1 MEDENVS
8 QCVICLESFQRGDYV
23 TWAKSMECLHVFHQ
37 ECLEEWL
44 INCKHDG
51 CPSCRA
57 QIIKYEDG
65 IGGGASPDSSS
76 LDGSL
81 DEPSSFA
88 FVIMNGLISPLRRA
102 RDSIVGSSINLSNEM
117 DDSSIGS
124 NHNPLSLRRVFSAG
138 ATEGSPTT
146 EDRPG
151 LLGVALRRVSSGIY
165 SRLSGTSDAQH
176 EQDEHD
182 VETPE
187 MKNLKQPHTLRRT
200 RSEGLPVTPRTT
212 NASASYL
219 VLGGNN
225 DDFENPDIH
234 LDFDLDESNSSFE
247 NCDSP
252 SRTRG
257 IMRLGMRRPKYDHL
271 RSFLEECSSDEE
283 SLDLQPQVLWRD
295 ELDDDDEVDDIEA
308 GGIEMSPSRLPRL
321 PT

>member
-1 MEDENVS
+1 
-8 QCVICLESFQRGDYV
+8 
-23 TWAKSMECLHVFHQ
+23 MECLHVFHQ

-57 QIIKYEDG
+57 QIIQYEE
-65 IGGGASPDSSS
+65 GGVAAAAGDNNS
-76 LDGSL
+76 LDGSSL

-102 RDSIVGSSINLSNEM
+102 RNSIVGSSINLNNEM

-138 ATEGSPTT
+138 ATESPTT

-151 LLGVALRRVSSGIY
+151 LFGVALRRVSSGIY
-165 SRLSGTSDAQH
+165 SRLSGTFETQG
-176 EQDEHD
+176 EQDGHD
-182 VETPE
+182 AETPE
-187 MKNLKQPHTLRRT
+187 MKNLKQPHMLRRT
-200 RSEGLPVTPRTT
+200 RSEGLPVTPRT
-212 NASASYL
+212 NNSSASYL
-219 VLGGNN
+219 VLGGAN
-225 DDFENPDIH
+225 DDLDDDLENADIH
-234 LDFDLDESNSSFE
+234 LDFDLDDSNSSYDNF
-247 NCDSP
+247 DSP

-271 RSFLEECSSDEE
+271 RSFREECSSDEE
-283 SLDLQPQVLWRD
+283 SLELEPQNLWRD
-295 ELDDDDEVDDIEA
+295 ELDEDDDIEA
-308 GGIEMSPSRLPRL
+308 GGIEMSPRRLPRL

>member
-23 TWAKSMECLHVFHQ
+23 TWSKSMECLHVFHQ

-51 CPSCRA
+51 CPSCRS
-57 QIIKYEDG
+57 QIINYEDG
-65 IGGGASPDSSS
+65 ASSPSPDSSS

-81 DEPSSFA
+81 DEPSSLA

-102 RDSIVGSSINLSNEM
+102 RDSIVGSSINLSNDM

-124 NHNPLSLRRVFSAG
+124 HHNPLSLRRVLSAG
-138 ATEGSPTT
+138 ATEGSPVT

-151 LLGVALRRVSSGIY
+151 LFGVALRRVSTGIY
-165 SRLSGTSDAQH
+165 SRLNGTVDAQD
-176 EQDEHD
+176 EEDEHD

-187 MKNLKQPHTLRRT
+187 MKNLKQPHMLRRT

-212 NASASYL
+212 NSSASYL
-219 VLGGNN
+219 VLGGAN
-225 DDFENPDIH
+225 DDLENADIH
-234 LDFDLDESNSSFE
+234 LDFDLDESNSSFD

-271 RSFLEECSSDEE
+271 RAFREECSSEEE
-283 SLDLQPQVLWRD
+283 SLEPQILWRD
-295 ELDDDDEVDDIEA
+295 ESNDENEDDIEA